1 MRFTLVISLLL
12 AILAVVFALQ
22 NPGVTDVNVLGLS
35 YQGSKALILI
45 ITFAVGVLV
54 GVLATLPAYFRNRSK
69 VRSLR
74 KTIAEERSETRR
86 QRKKGPPPSEQPTSS
101 ISSEPS
107 SSETRSEPPP
117 KTN

>member
-54 GVLATLPAYFRNRSK
+54 GVLATLPAFFRNRSK

-74 KTIAEERSETRR
+74 KTIAEKRSETRR
-86 QRKKGPPPSEQPTSS
+86 EEERPTPSEPTTPPSNSPDTQSD
-101 ISSEPS
+101 
-107 SSETRSEPPP
+107 PPP